1 MIRSGNPTLNDKVFN
16 NLVWDPS
23 ARMTLQGTVIK
34 SGILLAIVV
43 AAASYTWG
51 LWDETNVAASAAAA
65 QTYWIGGAIGGFIF
79 ALITIFKKNW
89 APVTAPIYAGLE
101 GLFLGAFSVYVQS
114 MFPDVPI
121 VLQAVALTF
130 GTFFALL
137 GAYTSGLIK
146 PTENFKLGVV
156 AATGGIMMVY
166 VLSFVLGFF
175 GVELPGIH
183 SAGPIGIGF
192 SLFVVVIAAL
202 NLVLDFDFI
211 ENASE
216 RGAPKY
222 MEWYGAFGLLV
233 TLIWLYIEFLRL
245 LIKLN
250 SRR

>member
-1 MIRSGNPTLNDKVFN
+1 MMRSGNPALNDKAFQ
-16 NLVWDPS
+16 NLAFDPS
-23 ARMTLQGTVIK
+23 SRMTLQGTVVK

-43 AAASYTWG
+43 AAASYVWG
-51 LWDETNVAASAAAA
+51 LATSGSASPAAVFG
-65 QTYWIGGAIGGFIF
+65 TFGLPGMLGGFIV
-79 ALITIFKKNW
+79 AMITVFKKPW
-89 APVTAPIYAGLE
+89 APFTAPLYAVLE

-137 GAYTSGLIK
+137 LAYTSGLIK
-146 PTENFKLGVV
+146 ATENFKLGVV
-156 AATGGIMMVY
+156 AATGGIFVAY
-166 VLSFVLGFF
+166 LLSFVLGFF
-175 GVELPGIH
+175 GVQVPLIH
-183 SAGPIGIGF
+183 SSGLMGIGF
-192 SLFVVVIAAL
+192 SVFVIIIAAL

-211 ENASE
+211 ENGAE

-233 TLIWLYIEFLRL
+233 TLVWLYIEFLRL
-245 LIKLN
+245 LMKLN